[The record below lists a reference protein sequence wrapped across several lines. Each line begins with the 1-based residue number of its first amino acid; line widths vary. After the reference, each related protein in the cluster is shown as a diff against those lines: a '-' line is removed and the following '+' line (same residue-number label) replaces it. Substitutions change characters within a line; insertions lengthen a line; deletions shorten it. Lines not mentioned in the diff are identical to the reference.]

1 MLDVLYLL
9 VILYLLGIGTWKPE
23 IGHMSR
29 KSNEKKKMRRM
40 RIQRLRLVPF
50 E

>member
-23 IGHMSR
+23 IGHMRR
-29 KSNEKKKMRRM
+29 KSNEKKKDEEEDTEAESGS
-40 RIQRLRLVPF
+40 F
-50 E
+50 